1 MRKRFKFTLNNLL
14 ELGGMPSAHSAA
26 TINLTT
32 LLAIYYGINSPLF
45 IISLFLSTFIIG
57 EAYVVRGVISRHTE
71 LINKMMKTN
80 QKEKLAKGNL
90 LGRIGHTPVEVIV
103 GVIFGFVFAMAF
115 TGI

>member
-1 MRKRFKFTLNNLL
+1 MRKKFKFTLNNLL

-71 LINKMMKTN
+71 LINKMIKIN
-80 QKEKLAKGNL
+80 QKEKLAEGNL

-115 TGI
+115 IGI